1 MTMLYRLDADA
12 ALIARTFDADP
23 GDDPWQGGYVT
34 PGRFAPVIVAG
45 PDGARRL
52 VPRLWGVPPPPGAAP
67 AGGAPVVA
75 HVRNL
80 ESPFWAGVLRHRV
93 RRCLVPATG
102 YDLWSPHPDP
112 RTARHV
118 RHRVALAGCAR
129 FAFAAIW
136 RDDEVPG
143 YALLRCAPNRLV
155 GAVNP
160 RGMPVIL
167 AGEAQHGWLN
177 DAWPAASRLVAA
189 FPSQR
194 MTVDPPPV
202 RGMDVAASCAG
213 PAAGPLS

>member
-45 PDGARRL
+45 PDGARRM

-118 RHRVALAGCAR
+118 RHRVARAGGAR
-129 FAFAAIW
+129 FAFAALW
-136 RDDEVPG
+136 RDDEVP
-143 YALLRCAPNRLV
+143 AARCSRSPPSGVMTRCRAMHCCAARRTGWSGRSIRAACPSFSPAR
-155 GAVNP
+155 
-160 RGMPVIL
+160 RSM
-167 AGEAQHGWLN
+167 AG
-177 DAWPAASRLVAA
+177 
-189 FPSQR
+189 
-194 MTVDPPPV
+194 
-202 RGMDVAASCAG
+202 
-213 PAAGPLS
+213 